1 MLYELCYELIKGTI
15 LIIILHYLFL
25 YLKNLFME
33 VYEFNPSELSLSNF
47 IKPVNKNNN
56 IITFDNIDTKNISIS
71 DDDVNTTSISS
82 IIEKINNNNID
93 KINDIKNT
101 NNNRNSN
108 NDNSLN
114 IKDEL
119 LQFIN
124 AEEFDDTV

>member
-33 VYEFNPSELSLSNF
+33 VYEFNPSELSLNSF
-47 IKPVNKNNN
+47 IKPVSKNKNL
-56 IITFDNIDTKNISIS
+56 ITLDNIDIKNINIAN
-71 DDDVNTTSISS
+71 DDNENTTSISS
-82 IIEKINNNNID
+82 IIEKINNNN
-93 KINDIKNT
+93 
-101 NNNRNSN
+101 NNSDSLEISNSDNNSN
-108 NDNSLN
+108 N

-124 AEEFDDTV
+124 DGEFDDAI

>member
-33 VYEFNPSELSLSNF
+33 VYEFNPSELSLNSF
-47 IKPVNKNNN
+47 ITPVTKNKN
-56 IITFDNIDTKNISIS
+56 IITLDNINTKNINIAN
-71 DDDVNTTSISS
+71 DDNENTTSISS
-82 IIEKINNNNID
+82 IIEQINNNN
-93 KINDIKNT
+93 
-101 NNNRNSN
+101 SN
-108 NDNSLN
+108 NSLEISNSDNNANNITTNHN

-124 AEEFDDTV
+124 DGEFNDVV